1 MKKLQELT
9 KDKRE
14 IENKYFDLLHEVRF
28 LTDSIYCLTIL
39 GDNNYTE
46 FRNMTITEQ
55 TEKLNELTSQLIP
68 LAKENL
74 KVNQAILHK
83 LIKETHEPAIS
94 EFLKTLLNLSD
105 RTLELNDVIDILLS
119 INLHKLNAGKEFKR
133 SLNLF
138 FSYYNEKYAEQ
149 EHTLNII
156 VTDNVITKI
165 NFK

>member
-1 MKKLQELT
+1 MKRLQELT

-14 IENKYFDLLHEVRF
+14 IENKYFDLLHDVRY

-39 GDNNYTE
+39 GNNNYIE
-46 FRNMTITEQ
+46 FRDMTITEQ
-55 TEKLNELTSQLIP
+55 NEKLNELTSQLIP

-74 KVNQAILHK
+74 KVNQAILHE

-119 INLHKLNAGKEFKR
+119 INLHKLNTGKKFKR

-138 FSYYNEKYAEQ
+138 FSHYNEKYAEQ

-156 VTDNVITKI
+156 VKDNVITKI
-165 NFK
+165 HFK

>member
-1 MKKLQELT
+1 MKRLQELT

-14 IENKYFDLLHEVRF
+14 IENKYFDLLHDVRY

-39 GDNNYTE
+39 GNNNYIE
-46 FRNMTITEQ
+46 FRDMTITEQ

-105 RTLELNDVIDILLS
+105 RTLELNDVIDIILS
-119 INLHKLNAGKEFKR
+119 INLHKLNTGKKFKR

-138 FSYYNEKYAEQ
+138 FSHYNEKYAEQ

-156 VTDNVITKI
+156 VKDNVITKI
-165 NFK
+165 HFK

>member
-1 MKKLQELT
+1 MKRLQELT

-14 IENKYFDLLHEVRF
+14 IENKYFDLLHNVRY

-39 GDNNYTE
+39 GNNNYIE
-46 FRNMTITEQ
+46 FRDMSITEQ
-55 TEKLNELTSQLIP
+55 NEKLNELASQLIP

-74 KVNQAILHK
+74 KVNQAILHE
-83 LIKETHEPAIS
+83 LIKETHEPTIS

-119 INLHKLNAGKEFKR
+119 IKLHKLNTGKKFKR

-138 FSYYNEKYAEQ
+138 FSHYNEKYAEQ

-156 VTDNVITKI
+156 VKDNVITKI